1 LTLMNGNL
9 VDTNVIVK
17 MLNGDL
23 EAVEIF
29 ESLDEVFVS
38 VITAGELYYG
48 ASKSARNQENKKLF
62 EDFLSEYPII
72 EISEGIGC
80 VYGEVKAGL
89 VKIGVNIPE
98 NDLWIASTALEKNMT
113 LVSFDRHFQ
122 NIKRLKL
129 YEIKSV

>member
-1 LTLMNGNL
+1 MTLMNGNL